1 MFQQQRTLQKEVS
14 FSGKGLH
21 TGHETTITLKPAP
34 ENSGRR
40 FVRVDI
46 DSKPQIPASVHQVL
60 STSRRTTLTSG
71 DDSIVVHTTEHILAA
86 LEGCGIDNCIIELT
100 SDEPPIGDGS
110 SIHFVKMIQDA
121 GVQIQKSKRTI
132 VVIDKVYEFSYGNSH
147 FRVIPSSKQ
156 QFTVA
161 IDYNTNALSVSQVT
175 IQDLE
180 KEFITE
186 FAPAR
191 TFCFLSE
198 ISQLQYSNNIKGG
211 SLENAIVIVD
221 SFMLREQVLDLIG
234 SNEPLDERQSFTVN
248 SILNKGGFRYSDE
261 PARHKLLDLIG
272 DSSLLGY
279 AIQGHIIATRP
290 GHEANINFVKYLQE
304 QLSSIIDKISMN
316 ENIKKETTLSIG
328 KILEVMPHRYPFL
341 LVDRIIS
348 IDFEQ
353 NSIVGL
359 KNVTINEPF
368 FMGHFPNKPIM
379 PGVLLLESMA
389 QVGGLL
395 LLNSEQDLSSK
406 LVMLLGVNNVKFRKP
421 VVPGDQL
428 IMKVRLV
435 NKRMNLVVFDAKCYV
450 DDVLVTEAEIKAAIV
465 DRTSI

>member
-1 MFQQQRTLQKEVS
+1 MFQKQRTLEKEIS

-34 ENSGRR
+34 ENFGRR
-40 FVRVDI
+40 FVRVDK
-46 DSKPQIPASVHQVL
+46 DSKPEIFASVNKVL

-71 DDSIVVHTTEHILAA
+71 NDEIVVHTTEHILSA

-110 SIHFVKMIQDA
+110 ALHFVSMIKES
-121 GVQIQKSKRTI
+121 GVKIQNAKRNFI
-132 VVIDKVYEFSYGNSH
+132 IIDKVYEFTYGNSH
-147 FRVIPSSKQ
+147 FKVIPSNKQ

-161 IDYNTNALSVSQVT
+161 IDYNTDALSVSQVT
-175 IQDLE
+175 LQDVE

-198 ISQLQYSNNIKGG
+198 ISQLQHTDNIKGG

-221 SFMLREQVLDLIG
+221 NFMLREQVLDLIG
-234 SNEPLDERQSFTVN
+234 NNEPLDERDSFTVN
-248 SILNKGGFRYSDE
+248 SILNKGGFRFDDE

-272 DSSLLGY
+272 DTSLLGFP
-279 AIQGHIIATRP
+279 IQGHIIATRP
-290 GHEANINFVKYLQE
+290 GHEANVQFVRYLQE
-304 QLSSIIDKISMN
+304 QLLSTIERISMN
-316 ENIKKETTLSIG
+316 DNMQKDTSMSIG
-328 KILEVMPHRYPFL
+328 DIMDVIPHRYPFL
-341 LVDRIIS
+341 LVDRVLS
-348 IDFEQ
+348 INYEE

-359 KNVTINEPF
+359 KNVTFNEPF

-395 LLNSEQDLSSK
+395 LLNSEDDLSTK
-406 LVMLLGVNNVKFRKP
+406 LVMLLGANNVKFRKP
-421 VVPGDQL
+421 VIPGDQL

-435 NKRMNLVVFDAKCYV
+435 NRRMNIVGFEAKCFV
-450 DDVLVTEAEIKAAIV
+450 NDVLVTEAEIRAAIV
-465 DRTSI
+465 DRATI